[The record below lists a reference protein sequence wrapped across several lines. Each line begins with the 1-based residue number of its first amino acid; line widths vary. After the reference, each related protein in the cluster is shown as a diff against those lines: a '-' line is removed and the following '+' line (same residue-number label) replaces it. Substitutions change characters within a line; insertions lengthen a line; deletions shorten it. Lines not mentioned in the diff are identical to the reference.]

1 MDGKT
6 IVTPL
11 TPVAVRKELVR
22 AMRLDLVGPDEQLGT
37 LDEVLPQAPARW
49 YLTGFIVPLDAEASQ
64 RADED
69 GNDEVDQAPVSAGVD
84 DATPPEPTSARQRYL
99 PSSIGLSVLVPKPR
113 RNSMSRYDGAI
124 TIDARRPMA
133 TVPAKNGNGGSA
145 RKCCRSNCRKK

>member
-64 RADED
+64 RAD
-69 GNDEVDQAPVSAGVD
+69 
-84 DATPPEPTSARQRYL
+84 
-99 PSSIGLSVLVPKPR
+99 
-113 RNSMSRYDGAI
+113 
-124 TIDARRPMA
+124 
-133 TVPAKNGNGGSA
+133 
-145 RKCCRSNCRKK
+145 